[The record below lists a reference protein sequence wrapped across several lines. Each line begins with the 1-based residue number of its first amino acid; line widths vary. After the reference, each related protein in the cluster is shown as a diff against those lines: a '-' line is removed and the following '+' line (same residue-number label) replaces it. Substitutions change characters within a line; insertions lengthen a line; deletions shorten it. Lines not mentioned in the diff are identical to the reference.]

1 MMPNNERERGKG
13 TESLEL
19 RPAAGRV
26 PPHDLDAEAAVLSS
40 VLLSNDAF
48 DEVAEILKPEHF
60 YSDAHR
66 RIFEAIFEL
75 ERMQKAVDVVSVA
88 SYLKDKNRLQ
98 QVGGT
103 AYLAQLTDATPYVAN
118 VETHAR
124 LIREKWR
131 LRQVIAI
138 CQHVAAEGYGDCGET
153 QPFIDRAEQRIFEIG
168 RVPEASTI
176 VSLREAVREA
186 FHILTEATKRGGGI
200 TGIPSGFTQ
209 LDRMCAGLHAGDLYI
224 VAGRPGMGKTS
235 FVLNL
240 ALNVAHA
247 SPGGPAPEDEV
258 FVESAA
264 DTPGYGVA
272 FFSLEMPK
280 EQLAA
285 RLLASE
291 ARVNMGDIRKGT
303 IRREDWSRLTEA
315 AARLSAMPI
324 WLDDTPGLS
333 LLDLRAKVRRLQA
346 EFNRSNA
353 DNSAGSK
360 KLGLV
365 AIDYLQLMQGR
376 RDAGSREQEISE
388 LSRGLKHLA
397 KELQVPVIALSQ
409 LNRSVETRNTKDKR
423 PQLSD
428 LRESGAIEQDADAI
442 MFIYRDDY
450 YNQNSEEPGV
460 AEVIIAKQRNGP
472 TGTVKTR
479 FSKEF
484 TRFDNL
490 EQDEYYDELGD
501 FSQSAQG
508 GGAGG

>member
-1 MMPNNERERGKG
+1 MTGNADHARGNDG
-13 TESLEL
+13 GEGFES
-19 RPAAGRV
+19 RSPAGRV
-26 PPHDLDAEAAVLSS
+26 PPHDLDAEVAVLSA
-40 VLLSNDAF
+40 VLLAPEAF

-75 ERMQKAVDVVSVA
+75 QRTQRAVDAISVA
-88 SYLKDKNRLQ
+88 SFLKDKNRLQ

-118 VETHAR
+118 VESHAR
-124 LIREKWR
+124 HIREKWR
-131 LRQVIAI
+131 LRQVIGV

-153 QPFIDRAEQRIFEIG
+153 QSFIDRAEQRLFEIA
-168 RVPEASTI
+168 RIPEATTV
-176 VSLREAVREA
+176 VSLRDAVREA

-200 TGIPSGFTQ
+200 TGIPSGFSQ
-209 LDRMCAGLHAGDLYI
+209 LDRMCAGLHTGDLYI

-235 FVLNL
+235 FVLNI
-240 ALNVAHA
+240 ALNVARSEA
-247 SPGGPAPEDEV
+247 GGHLPEDEV
-258 FVESAA
+258 FADAA
-264 DTPGYGVA
+264 SDEPGYGVA

-291 ARVNMGDIRKGT
+291 ARVSMGDIRRGT
-303 IRREDWSRLTEA
+303 IPRDDWSKLTEA

-346 EFNRSNA
+346 EINRNA
-353 DNSAGSK
+353 NEGRASAK

-365 AIDYLQLMQGR
+365 AVDYLQLMQGR
-376 RDAGSREQEISE
+376 REAGSREQEISE

-397 KELQVPVIALSQ
+397 KELQVPVMALSQ
-409 LNRSVETRNTKDKR
+409 LNRSVETRNLKDKR

-450 YNQNSEEPGV
+450 YNSDSQEPGI
-460 AEVIIAKQRNGP
+460 AEIIVAKQRNGP
-472 TGTVKTR
+472 TGVIKTR
-479 FSKEF
+479 FTKEF

-501 FSQSAQG
+501 FDTGAQG
-508 GGAGG
+508 A

>member
-1 MMPNNERERGKG
+1 MI
-13 TESLEL
+13 
-19 RPAAGRV
+19 
-26 PPHDLDAEAAVLSS
+26 AV
-40 VLLSNDAF
+40 
-48 DEVAEILKPEHF
+48 
-60 YSDAHR
+60 
-66 RIFEAIFEL
+66 
-75 ERMQKAVDVVSVA
+75 
-88 SYLKDKNRLQ
+88 
-98 QVGGT
+98 
-103 AYLAQLTDATPYVAN
+103 
-118 VETHAR
+118 
-124 LIREKWR
+124 
-131 LRQVIAI
+131 

-153 QPFIDRAEQRIFEIG
+153 QPFIDKAEQRIFEIA
-168 RVPEASTI
+168 RTPEASTI
-176 VSLREAVREA
+176 VALRDAVREA

-200 TGIPSGFTQ
+200 TGIPSGFSQ

-224 VAGRPGMGKTS
+224 VAGRPGIGKTS
-235 FVLNL
+235 FVLNI

-247 SPGGPAPEDEV
+247 TAAAAGPDDDV
-258 FVESAA
+258 LVEPAS
-264 DTPGYGVA
+264 DIPGYAVA

-315 AARLSAMPI
+315 AARLSAMPV
-324 WLDDTPGLS
+324 WLDAAPGLT
-333 LLDLRAKVRRLQA
+333 LMALRAKVRRLQA
-346 EFNRSNA
+346 ELTRSSGEGPGA
-353 DNSAGSK
+353 K

-376 RDAGSREQEISE
+376 REAGSREQEISE
-388 LSRGLKHLA
+388 LSRGFKHLA

-409 LNRSVETRNTKDKR
+409 LNRSVETRNLKDKR

-460 AEVIIAKQRNGP
+460 AEVIVAKQRNGP

-479 FSKEF
+479 FLKEY

-501 FSQSAQG
+501 FDTSAG
-508 GGAGG
+508 VGP

>member
-1 MMPNNERERGKG
+1 MLNPERGARG
-13 TESLEL
+13 PEELEA
-19 RPAAGRV
+19 RAPAGRV
-26 PPHDLDAEAAVLSS
+26 PPHDLDAEAAVLSAI
-40 VLLSNDAF
+40 LLSPESF
-48 DEVAEILKPEHF
+48 DEVAEVLKPEHF
-60 YSDAHR
+60 YSDANR
-66 RIFEAIFEL
+66 RVFDAIFEL
-75 ERMQKAVDVVSVA
+75 QRVQRPVDVVSVA
-88 SYLKDKNRLQ
+88 SYLRDKNRLQ
-98 QVGGT
+98 QVGGS
-103 AYLAQLTDATPYVAN
+103 AYLAQLTDATPFVAN
-118 VETHAR
+118 IESHAR

-131 LRQVIAI
+131 LRQVIAV
-138 CQHVAAEGYGDCGET
+138 CQTVAAEGYGDCGET
-153 QPFIDRAEQRIFEIG
+153 QPFIDRAEQRLFEIA
-168 RVPEASTI
+168 RIPEASTI
-176 VSLREAVREA
+176 VALRDAVREA

-200 TGIPSGFTQ
+200 TGIATGFSR
-209 LDRMCAGLHAGDLYI
+209 LDQMCAGLHSGDLYI

-235 FVLNL
+235 FVLNV

-247 SPGGPAPEDEV
+247 GSNAQEPSDELY
-258 FVESAA
+258 VEPAA
-264 DTPGYGVA
+264 DDPGHGVA

-291 ARVNMGDIRKGT
+291 ARVSMGDIRKGT
-303 IRREDWSRLTEA
+303 IRRDDWSRLTEA

-324 WLDDTPGLS
+324 WLDDTPGLG
-333 LLDLRAKVRRLQA
+333 LMDLRAKVRRLQA
-346 EFNRSNA
+346 EISRNAKDGRS
-353 DNSAGSK
+353 STK

-376 RDAGSREQEISE
+376 RELGSREQEISE

-409 LNRSVETRNTKDKR
+409 LNRSVETRNIKDKR

-450 YNQNSEEPGV
+450 YNMSSDEPGI
-460 AEVIIAKQRNGP
+460 AEIIVAKQRNGP
-472 TGTVKTR
+472 TGVIKTR
-479 FSKEF
+479 FTKEF

-501 FSQSAQG
+501 FDA
-508 GGAGG
+508 GAVQP

>member
-1 MMPNNERERGKG
+1 MSGDFEHDRAGGASGVGEAR
-13 TESLEL
+13 
-19 RPAAGRV
+19 AIAGRV
-26 PPHDLDAEAAVLSS
+26 PPHDLGAEAAVLSS
-40 VLLSNDAF
+40 VLLTPEAF

-60 YSDAHR
+60 YSDANR
-66 RIFEAIFEL
+66 RIYEAIFEL
-75 ERMQKAVDVVSVA
+75 ERLQRAVDVVSVA

-98 QVGGT
+98 QIGGT

-131 LRQVIAI
+131 LRQVISV

-153 QPFIDRAEQRIFEIG
+153 QSFIDQAEQRLFEIA
-168 RVPEASTI
+168 RIPEATT
-176 VSLREAVREA
+176 VVPLREAVREA
-186 FHILTEATKRGGGI
+186 FHILTEATQRGGGI
-200 TGIPSGFTQ
+200 TGIPSGFSQ
-209 LDRMCAGLHAGDLYI
+209 LDRMCAGLHKGDLYV

-235 FVLNL
+235 FVLNV
-240 ALNVAHA
+240 ALNVARA
-247 SPGGPAPEDEV
+247 QGGNSPPDDEV
-258 FVESAA
+258 FVDALTDE
-264 DTPGYGVA
+264 PGYGVA

-291 ARVNMGDIRKGT
+291 ARVSMGDIRKGS

-315 AARLSAMPI
+315 AARLSSMPI
-324 WLDDTPGLS
+324 WLDDTPGLG
-333 LLDLRAKVRRLQA
+333 LLDLRAKIRRLKA
-346 EFNRSNA
+346 EINRNA
-353 DNSAGSK
+353 TEGRAGAK

-376 RDAGSREQEISE
+376 REAGSREQEISE

-450 YNQNSEEPGV
+450 YNSNSEEPGV
-460 AEVIIAKQRNGP
+460 AEVIVAKQRNGP
-472 TGTVKTR
+472 TGIVKTR
-479 FSKEF
+479 FTKEF

-501 FSQSAQG
+501 FGASAEG
-508 GGAGG
+508 V

>member
-1 MMPNNERERGKG
+1 MTLNPDRERGARG
-13 TESLEL
+13 PEDNEARL
-19 RPAAGRV
+19 PAGRV
-26 PPHDLDAEAAVLSS
+26 PPHDLDAEAAVLSAI
-40 VLLSNDAF
+40 LLVPESF
-48 DEVAEILKPEHF
+48 DEVAEVLKPEHF
-60 YSDAHR
+60 YSDANR

-75 ERMQKAVDVVSVA
+75 QKAQRSVDVVSVA
-88 SYLKDKNRLQ
+88 SYLRDKNRLQ

-103 AYLAQLTDATPYVAN
+103 AYLAQLTDATPFVSN
-118 VETHAR
+118 IDSHAR

-131 LRQVIAI
+131 LRQVIAV

-153 QPFIDRAEQRIFEIG
+153 QPFIDRAEQRLFEIA
-168 RVPEASTI
+168 RIPEASTI
-176 VSLREAVREA
+176 VALRDAVREA

-200 TGIPSGFTQ
+200 TGIATGFTQ
-209 LDRMCAGLHAGDLYI
+209 LDRMCAGLHSGDLYI

-235 FVLNL
+235 FVLNI

-247 SPGGPAPEDEV
+247 VSRSQEPSEELYAEPTEDE
-258 FVESAA
+258 
-264 DTPGYGVA
+264 PGYAVA

-291 ARVNMGDIRKGT
+291 ARVSMSDIRKGT
-303 IRREDWSRLTEA
+303 IHRDDWSRLTEA

-324 WLDDTPGLS
+324 WLDDTPGLG
-333 LLDLRAKVRRLQA
+333 LMDLRAKVRRLQA
-346 EFNRSNA
+346 EISRSA
-353 DNSAGSK
+353 KEGRPAAQ

-376 RDAGSREQEISE
+376 RELGSREQEISE

-409 LNRSVETRNTKDKR
+409 LNRSVETRNIKDKR

-442 MFIYRDDY
+442 LFIYRDDY
-450 YNQNSEEPGV
+450 YNMNSDEPGI
-460 AEVIIAKQRNGP
+460 AEIIVSKQRNGP
-472 TGTVKTR
+472 TGVVKTR
-479 FSKEF
+479 FAKEF

-490 EQDEYYDELGD
+490 EQDQYYDELGD
-501 FSQSAQG
+501 FGA
-508 GGAGG
+508 GAGG

>member
-1 MMPNNERERGKG
+1 MTLDRDRGVRG
-13 TESLEL
+13 PEDFDA
-19 RPAAGRV
+19 RAPAGRV
-26 PPHDLDAEAAVLSS
+26 PPHDLDAEAAVLSAI
-40 VLLSNDAF
+40 LLSPESF
-48 DEVAEILKPEHF
+48 DEVAEVLKPEHF
-60 YSDAHR
+60 YSDANR
-66 RIFEAIFEL
+66 RVFDAIFEL
-75 ERMQKAVDVVSVA
+75 QRSQRAVDVVSVA
-88 SYLKDKNRLQ
+88 SYLRDKNRLQ
-98 QVGGT
+98 QVGGS

-118 VETHAR
+118 IEAHAR

-131 LRQVIAI
+131 LRQVIAV
-138 CQHVAAEGYGDCGET
+138 CQTVAAEGYGDCGET
-153 QPFIDRAEQRIFEIG
+153 QPFIDRAEQRLFEIA
-168 RVPEASTI
+168 RIPEAST
-176 VSLREAVREA
+176 VVALRDAVREA

-200 TGIPSGFTQ
+200 TGIATGYAR
-209 LDRMCAGLHAGDLYI
+209 LDHMCAGLHSGDLYV

-240 ALNVAHA
+240 ALNVAHSVA
-247 SPGGPAPEDEV
+247 GPREPSDDLY
-258 FVESAA
+258 VEPAA
-264 DTPGYGVA
+264 DEPGYAVA

-291 ARVNMGDIRKGT
+291 ARVSMGDIRKGT
-303 IRREDWSRLTEA
+303 IRRDDWSRLTEA

-324 WLDDTPGLS
+324 WLDDTPGLG
-333 LLDLRAKVRRLQA
+333 LMDLRAKVRRLQA
-346 EFNRSNA
+346 EISRNA
-353 DNSAGSK
+353 KDGRASAQ

-376 RDAGSREQEISE
+376 RELGSREQEISE

-409 LNRSVETRNTKDKR
+409 LNRSVETRNIKDKR

-442 MFIYRDDY
+442 FFIYRDDY
-450 YNQNSEEPGV
+450 YNMSSDEPGV
-460 AEVIIAKQRNGP
+460 AEIIVAKQRNGP
-472 TGTVKTR
+472 TGVVKMR
-479 FSKEF
+479 FTKEF

-501 FSQSAQG
+501 FEAD
-508 GGAGG
+508 AG

>member
-1 MMPNNERERGKG
+1 MMGNSERERAGRG
-13 TESLEL
+13 SEEL
-19 RPAAGRV
+19 AVRAPVGRV
-26 PPHDLDAEAAVLSS
+26 PPHDSDAEAAVLSAI
-40 VLLSNDAF
+40 LLQPESF

-60 YSDAHR
+60 YSDANR
-66 RIFEAIFEL
+66 RVYEAIFEL
-75 ERMQKAVDVVSVA
+75 QRMQRAVDVISVA
-88 SYLKDKNRLQ
+88 SYLRDKNRLQ
-98 QVGGT
+98 QIGGT
-103 AYLAQLTDATPYVAN
+103 AYLAQLTDATPFVSN
-118 VETHAR
+118 IETHAR
-124 LIREKWR
+124 MIREKWR
-131 LRQVIAI
+131 LRQVIAV
-138 CQHVAAEGYGDCGET
+138 CQTVAAEGYGDCGEP
-153 QPFIDRAEQRIFEIG
+153 QPFIDKAEQRLFEIA
-168 RVPEASTI
+168 RIPESSTI
-176 VSLREAVREA
+176 VALRDAVREA

-209 LDRMCAGLHAGDLYI
+209 LDRMCAGLHSGDLYI

-235 FVLNL
+235 FVLNV

-247 SPGGPAPEDEV
+247 TAGSSDPGDEEFADPATEE
-258 FVESAA
+258 
-264 DTPGYGVA
+264 PGYAVA

-291 ARVNMGDIRKGT
+291 ARVSMGDIRKGT
-303 IRREDWSRLTEA
+303 IQRDDWSRLTEA
-315 AARLSAMPI
+315 AARLSAMPM

-333 LLDLRAKVRRLQA
+333 LMDLRAKVRRLQA
-346 EFNRSNA
+346 EIGRSSRDGRPPA
-353 DNSAGSK
+353 K

-450 YNQNSEEPGV
+450 YNQDSEEPGI
-460 AEVIIAKQRNGP
+460 AEIIVAKQRNGP
-472 TGTVKTR
+472 TGVVKTR
-479 FSKEF
+479 FVKEF

-490 EQDEYYDELGD
+490 EQDQYYDELGD
-501 FSQSAQG
+501 FNDAPG
-508 GGAGG
+508 PG

>member
-1 MMPNNERERGKG
+1 MTRNTDRERGTRG
-13 TESLEL
+13 PEEIDN
-19 RPAAGRV
+19 RAPVGRV
-26 PPHDLDAEAAVLSS
+26 PPHDLDAEAAVLSA
-40 VLLSNDAF
+40 VLLEPDSF

-60 YSDAHR
+60 YSDANR

-75 ERMQKAVDVVSVA
+75 ERMQRAVDVVTVS
-88 SYLKDKNRLQ
+88 SYLRDKNRLQ

-118 VETHAR
+118 IESHAR

-131 LRQVIAI
+131 LRQVISV

-153 QPFIDRAEQRIFEIG
+153 QPFIDKAEQRLFEIA
-168 RVPEASTI
+168 RIPEAST
-176 VSLREAVREA
+176 VVALRDAVREA

-200 TGIPSGFTQ
+200 TGIATGFSQ
-209 LDRMCAGLHAGDLYI
+209 LDRMCAGLHSGDLYI

-235 FVLNL
+235 FVLNI

-247 SPGGPAPEDEV
+247 VARPTEQGDDLYAEPSADEPGFA
-258 FVESAA
+258 
-264 DTPGYGVA
+264 VA

-291 ARVNMGDIRKGT
+291 ARVSMGDIRKGT
-303 IRREDWSRLTEA
+303 IRRDDWSRLTEA

-324 WLDDTPGLS
+324 WLDDTPGLG
-333 LLDLRAKVRRLQA
+333 LMDLRAKVRRLQA
-346 EFNRSNA
+346 EIGRNA
-353 DNSAGSK
+353 RDGRGAPQ

-376 RDAGSREQEISE
+376 RDSGSREQEISE

-409 LNRSVETRNTKDKR
+409 LNRSVETRNIKDKR

-450 YNQNSEEPGV
+450 YNMNSDEPGI
-460 AEVIIAKQRNGP
+460 AEIIISKQRNGP
-472 TGTVKTR
+472 TGVVKTR
-479 FSKEF
+479 FTKEF

-490 EQDEYYDELGD
+490 ENDEYYDELGD
-501 FSQSAQG
+501 FDAS
-508 GGAGG
+508 GAGV

>member
-1 MMPNNERERGKG
+1 MTFNAERERSGRSS
-13 TESLEL
+13 EEL
-19 RPAAGRV
+19 PPRGPVGRV
-26 PPHDLDAEAAVLSS
+26 PPHDLDAEAAVLSAI
-40 VLLSNDAF
+40 LLQPESF

-60 YSDAHR
+60 YSDANR
-66 RIFEAIFEL
+66 RVYEAIFEL
-75 ERMQKAVDVVSVA
+75 QRMQRAVDVVSVA
-88 SYLKDKNRLQ
+88 SFLRDKNRLQ
-98 QVGGT
+98 QIGGT
-103 AYLAQLTDATPYVAN
+103 AYLAQLTDATPFVAN
-118 VETHAR
+118 IETHAR

-131 LRQVIAI
+131 LRQVIAV
-138 CQHVAAEGYGDCGET
+138 CQTVAAEGYGDCGET
-153 QPFIDRAEQRIFEIG
+153 QPFIDKAEQRLFEIA
-168 RVPEASTI
+168 RIPEASTI

-200 TGIPSGFTQ
+200 TGIPTGFTQ
-209 LDRMCAGLHAGDLYI
+209 LDRMCAGLHSGDLYI

-240 ALNVAHA
+240 ALNIAHA
-247 SPGGPAPEDEV
+247 TAGSDNPSDSEFGEPPSDEPGFA
-258 FVESAA
+258 
-264 DTPGYGVA
+264 VA

-291 ARVNMGDIRKGT
+291 ARVSMGDIRKGT
-303 IRREDWSRLTEA
+303 IRRDDWSKLTEA
-315 AARLSAMPI
+315 AARLSASPI
-324 WLDDTPGLS
+324 WLDDTPGLG
-333 LLDLRAKVRRLQA
+333 LMDLRAKVRRLQA
-346 EFNRSNA
+346 EISRNA
-353 DNSAGSK
+353 RDGRPSAQ

-365 AIDYLQLMQGR
+365 AVDYLQLMQGR

-409 LNRSVETRNTKDKR
+409 LNRSVETRNLKDKR

-442 MFIYRDDY
+442 LFIYRDDY
-450 YNQNSEEPGV
+450 YNMNSEEPGI

-472 TGTVKTR
+472 TGVLKTR
-479 FSKEF
+479 FTKEF

-501 FSQSAQG
+501 FDA
-508 GGAGG
+508 GAGPG